1 MEEDG
6 HLPPMQGLSINNT
19 ARGIKRSGGPPG
31 AEREGEARLRKSQ
44 FLCNA
49 PWSVMLEEAI
59 ETFGP
64 LLYKHCER
72 DHADTAEVKYEHSFC
87 WRNKVTGEM
96 HDGMTFIVY
105 ARRIVGQQAFL
116 FRPGLKSDDGSQNH
130 MLWYVMKTELGNAG
144 LLQRVECSDDP
155 ARLRVALAAFLGPWL
170 RFFAR
175 KFPSA

>member
-1 MEEDG
+1 MEN
-6 HLPPMQGLSINNT
+6 LPPMQGLSIHN
-19 ARGIKRSGGPPG
+19 RGIKRSGG
-31 AEREGEARLRKSQ
+31 AESGEHRLRKSQ

-59 ETFGP
+59 EMFGP

-72 DHADTAEVKYEHSFC
+72 DQNTAEVKYEHPFC

-105 ARRIVGQQAFL
+105 ARRIAGQQAYA

-130 MLWYVMKTELGNAG
+130 MLWYVMKKEMGNAG

-155 ARLRVALAAFLGPWL
+155 VRLRAALAAFLGPWL
-170 RFFAR
+170 MFFAR